1 MADPVAG
8 IAIGYAMNKMGAEIL
23 LGERGQSLVDAVYD
37 SL

>member
-1 MADPVAG
+1 
-8 IAIGYAMNKMGAEIL
+8 MNKMGAEIL